1 MSSIF
6 FLILAITAVLIKFG
20 KKLKNDP
27 LELKISISVLVSQ
40 IMVFHFVLSEHK
52 KNFWHI
58 LVKFIVYTVF
68 LLSIGSN

>member
-40 IMVFHFVLSEHK
+40 IMVFHFLHFEHK
-52 KNFWHI
+52 KDFWYI
-58 LVKFIVYTVF
+58 LVKFIVCTIF
-68 LLSIGSN
+68 LLSSRSN